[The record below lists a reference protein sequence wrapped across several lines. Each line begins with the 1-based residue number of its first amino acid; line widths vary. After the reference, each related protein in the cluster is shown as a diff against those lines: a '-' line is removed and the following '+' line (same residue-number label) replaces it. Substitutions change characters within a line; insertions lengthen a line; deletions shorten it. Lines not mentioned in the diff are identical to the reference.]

1 MEKLCLCYGMVQQ
14 HFRVSLCY
22 VFNFKEQFLC
32 IAISLFVELDD
43 HDSQS
48 IKILASTLAMK
59 LGLGLG
65 KATTTI
71 YLKQNVGIIKSA
83 EVPHVFSSVNEDG
96 HCAIAFFVNALYVST
111 GMTKDSSKYSILH
124 CVIGGPMNLLMR
136 GKAVPEVLFKKKI
149 SACSSS
155 PPPS

>member
-96 HCAIAFFVNALYVST
+96 HCAIAFFVKCIVCFDRNDKRLLQVFYPALRHRWAHESADER
-111 GMTKDSSKYSILH
+111 KSCS
-124 CVIGGPMNLLMR
+124 R
-136 GKAVPEVLFKKKI
+136 GI
-149 SACSSS
+149 I
-155 PPPS
+155 